1 MAVDT
6 GAAAA
11 ASRTL
16 TRISACAERLA
27 RYMVWGGGALLM
39 LAALVV
45 TFDVIQ
51 RKISPYT
58 GWNISGS
65 DEISGYLF
73 AIGTAWAFSFA
84 LLRRANVRVDALYL
98 LMPRRV
104 RAVLDVFGI
113 LMLSIFVFVVTW
125 HAMQMFIHNAS
136 NWSKSITPLLTPLAI
151 PQFFWMVGL
160 VMFVLNLFLVLV
172 RIALA
177 LATGDLLTVGTVAGA
192 RTQEEEF
199 EEEMRSLHLER
210 ATLAAGAAGPH
221 RETPK
226 E

>member
-1 MAVDT
+1 MC
-6 GAAAA
+6 
-11 ASRTL
+11 AS
-16 TRISACAERLA
+16 
-27 RYMVWGGGALLM
+27 
-39 LAALVV
+39 
-45 TFDVIQ
+45 
-51 RKISPYT
+51 
-58 GWNISGS
+58 
-65 DEISGYLF
+65 
-73 AIGTAWAFSFA
+73 
-84 LLRRANVRVDALYL
+84 
-98 LMPRRV
+98 
-104 RAVLDVFGI
+104 
-113 LMLSIFVFVVTW
+113 
-125 HAMQMFIHNAS
+125 S